1 MGVKRRRGVVYVILT
16 IVMLPVFGAFI
27 AMAIEMM
34 SFALSSRV
42 AFNLAMVGATAI
54 TSEIEVGG
62 GYEVDINRLCRAART
77 AICSQAD
84 RVCEHNDG
92 VICVRRGDEIFV
104 RVRVPRYLFFGPPFR
119 FLPVGKRDRRGRRG
133 VNEILLRG
141 YHRRTAE
148 IQHNLIVEH
157 RQHLVQGFG

>member
-42 AFNLAMVGATAI
+42 AFNLAMVGTTAI
-54 TSEIEVGG
+54 TSEVEVGG
-62 GYEVDINRLCRAART
+62 GGYQVDINKLCRAARI
-77 AICSQAD
+77 AICSQAG
-84 RVCEHNDG
+84 RVCEHDDG
-92 VICVRRGDEIFV
+92 VVCVRRGDEIFV

-119 FLPVGKRDRRGRRG
+119 FLPERADGY
-133 VNEILLRG
+133 NILTLESG
-141 YHRRTAE
+141 IDVVDE
-148 IQHNLIVEH
+148 E
-157 RQHLVQGFG
+157 